1 MIIPGGRYS
10 SLGRSAGFT
19 LMEVLIAVTITA
31 VIGLGVWQ
39 VINSVVT
46 SRDRVNAVSED
57 FENLQKTMLFM
68 ERDLTQLINRP
79 IRDMYGDFQPALSTR
94 EDAFV
99 LALTRQGWRNPL
111 GLRRSNL
118 QRVAWEYT
126 GTELRRRYW
135 PTIDQGQDDNSR
147 DLLMLDNVLSFD
159 IRFLNSQLTWQDE
172 WPADQEL
179 ANLSPGARPILPMP
193 RGIEITLEHERF
205 GELVRTFALADFDV
219 SQAQAAVNQQVEAT
233 GESDT
238 DLEETQEQ
246 QSTDP

>member
-1 MIIPGGRYS
+1 MVAATRFPSPR
-10 SLGRSAGFT
+10 RSAGFT

-39 VINSVVT
+39 VITGVVT
-46 SRDRVNAVSED
+46 SRDRVNDVSGE
-57 FENLQKTMLFM
+57 FENLQKTMLFL

-79 IRDMYGDFQPALSTR
+79 VRDLYGDFQPALTSR

-111 GLRRSNL
+111 GLRRSGL
-118 QRVAWEYT
+118 QRAAWEYT

-135 PTIDQGQDDNSR
+135 PTIDQGQEDNSR
-147 DLLMLDNVLSFD
+147 DLLMLEGVLSFD
-159 IRFLNSQLTWQDE
+159 IRFLTSELTWQDE
-172 WPADQEL
+172 WPADQDL
-179 ANLSPGARPILPMP
+179 AGLSPGARPELPMP

-219 SQAQAAVNQQVEAT
+219 AQAQAAVNQQLEAAS
-233 GESDT
+233 ESDT
-238 DLEETQEQ
+238 DNEENQEQ
-246 QSTDP
+246 QGFGT